1 MKEFNIN
8 GHVQFRLT
16 DYGKEV
22 LERRPHRL
30 YAKLG
35 KDGYHRMQMYE
46 FMDCFGGYISNNG
59 GEQIIKNNIIKISN
73 SDLK

>member
-8 GHVQFRLT
+8 EYVQFKLT

-22 LERRPHRL
+22 IESRPHRI
-30 YAKLG
+30 YAKLA
-35 KDGYHRMQMYE
+35 KDGYYRMQMYE
-46 FMDCFGGYISNNG
+46 FMDCFAGYILNNG

-73 SDLK
+73 KDLK